1 MAAAA
6 LEQNLKPKKRENR
19 VGSDDNL
26 KGGKRK
32 SLKVSCDCKIFS
44 VRQFAN
50 WLIC

>member
-1 MAAAA
+1 MAAAAA

-32 SLKVSCDCKIFS
+32 SLKDHLQSIPQEAKKNF
-44 VRQFAN
+44 
-50 WLIC
+50 